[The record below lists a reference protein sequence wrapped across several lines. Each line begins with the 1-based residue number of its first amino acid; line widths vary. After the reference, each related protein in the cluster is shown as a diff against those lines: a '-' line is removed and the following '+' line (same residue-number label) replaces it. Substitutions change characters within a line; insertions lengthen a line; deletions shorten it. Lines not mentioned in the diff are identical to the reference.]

1 METMLNN
8 LALYGYIF
16 LFIYSFGGGMV
27 AIIAAGILS
36 YNGKLDLTLSIFIA
50 ALGNFIGSSLLFYL
64 AKYNKEQISPFI
76 KKHARKFALAQLA
89 IKKYGKA
96 IIFVQKYIY
105 GVKTLVP
112 LAIGLTKYKVG
123 KFLFLNLLASV
134 IWALSLGFLSFYLGD
149 FFIRLYNYSGQ
160 KAYIFPLILLA
171 IFLGIFF
178 YFMKFSKKKGE
189 KNV

>member
-36 YNGKLDLTLSIFIA
+36 FNGKLDLTLSIFVA

-76 KKHARKFALAQLA
+76 KKHGRKFALAQLA

-112 LAIGLTKYKVG
+112 LAIGLTKYKVS
-123 KFLFLNLLASV
+123 KFLILNLLASI
-134 IWALSLGFLSFYLGD
+134 IWGVSLGLLSFYLGD
-149 FFIRLYNYSGQ
+149 FFVRLYNYSGQ
-160 KAYIFPLILLA
+160 KSYIFPLILLA
-171 IFLGIFF
+171 IFAGIFY
-178 YFMKFSKKKGE
+178 YFARLTKKKTKE
-189 KNV
+189 N